1 MKSVGLGVIGCGHTG
16 RGHVEA
22 GQATSLTHVVAVADI
37 RHEAAREVAREFGVG
52 TAYADA
58 HSLLKDPAV
67 EAVVLAMPTFGRT
80 PLALEAFRLG
90 KHVLLEKPVAMNADE
105 VSQMIEA
112 RGELV
117 AGCCS
122 SRYRFQK
129 SADTAAELVA
139 SGALGE
145 LRVLRCRAIRAAKA
159 RPKTPRPAWRL
170 RKSLNGGGV
179 LMNWGCYDLDYLL
192 GITGWSLRPKYVLA
206 QTWLVPEPFQ
216 SHVAPGSDAE
226 THCAAIIRC
235 ENGSVITF
243 ERGEYVAA
251 QTEEA
256 WEILGSTGSLRLQMT
271 PSKGERLVYDSSDSD
286 TGAIS
291 RVVSQGEDDRDVLSS
306 GALQDYAAAIRER
319 RQPRTGLEQALIVQ
333 KTSDAIYASAE
344 QGVPVEIH
352 WPGNSLASASGP
364 GDAWQGRTRTPA
376 QVS

>member
-1 MKSVGLGVIGCGHTG
+1 VKPVGLGVIGCGHTG
-16 RGHVEA
+16 RRHVKA
-22 GQATSLTHVVAVADI
+22 AQATPLTQVVAVADI
-37 RHEAAREVAREFGVG
+37 RREAAREVAQEFGVA
-52 TAYADA
+52 TVYSDA
-58 HSLLKDPAV
+58 QSLLKDPAV
-67 EAVVLAMPTFGRT
+67 EAVVLAMPTAGRT
-80 PLALEAFRLG
+80 TLALEAFRLG

-105 VSQMIEA
+105 VNQMIEA

-129 SADTAAELVA
+129 SAETAAEFVA
-139 SGALGE
+139 GGALGE

-206 QTWLVPEPFQ
+206 QTWLVPEVFK

-226 THCAAIIRC
+226 TYFAAMIRC
-235 ENGSVITF
+235 ENGCVITF
-243 ERGEYVAA
+243 ERGEYLAA
-251 QTEEA
+251 ETEEA
-256 WEILGSTGSLRLQMT
+256 WEILGSKGSLRLHMT
-271 PSKGERLVYDSSDSD
+271 PSKGERLVHVGSDSD
-286 TGAIS
+286 TGVIS
-291 RVVSQGEDDRDVLSS
+291 RVVSQGEDDRDALSF
-306 GALQDYAAAIRER
+306 GPIQDYAAAIREG

-344 QGVPVEIH
+344 QGAPIEIH
-352 WPGNSLASASGP
+352 S
-364 GDAWQGRTRTPA
+364 
-376 QVS
+376 